1 MYQFVSYAVNDIFH
15 ASAKWIWLF
24 HIPLRPLAT
33 HLARGH
39 DPGCATVSVRPGYD
53 MGVHATDA
61 DLCAICGRQMTDR
74 PARIV
79 SQLDS
84 LTVRWSSAHIAR
96 APVYIRC
103 SQWPRPR
110 VPSRTPPLRGLCLQ
124 SELGHAVSDYVRS
137 AMCIPLSSTD
147 GLSSPIGLPRGPSV
161 PNGRVP
167 IQYVADYYRGAL
179 HSSLTGVH
187 QA

>member
-15 ASAKWIWLF
+15 SSVKWIWLF

-33 HLARGH
+33 HLTRGH
-39 DPGCATVSVRPGYD
+39 DPGCATASVRPGED
-53 MGVHATDA
+53 MGVQGTDA

-96 APVYIRC
+96 APVYIFAALLAQAPRSFSHTPAARPVSLSRARAC
-103 SQWPRPR
+103 RPR
-110 VPSRTPPLRGLCLQ
+110 LR
-124 SELGHAVSDYVRS
+124 S
-137 AMCIPLSSTD
+137 
-147 GLSSPIGLPRGPSV
+147 
-161 PNGRVP
+161 
-167 IQYVADYYRGAL
+167 
-179 HSSLTGVH
+179 
-187 QA
+187 